1 MWHITEPVTVA
12 PLTLSAVYFIYLP
25 VSSKCLFSEDLAEYT
40 SPQTNYG
47 DPNQLASMKDNHP
60 LIPIDPHLAL
70 SLNWITLDEMAM
82 EMPYIN
88 DNVKACLKLIKDIK
102 ETEHGNDKEG
112 L

>member
-1 MWHITEPVTVA
+1 MWHVSDSTITPQTF
-12 PLTLSAVYFIYLP
+12 SAVYFIYLP
-25 VSSKCLFSEDLAEYT
+25 VSNKCLFSEQLDKYSIPME
-40 SPQTNYG
+40 NYG
-47 DPNQLASMKDNHP
+47 DPNQLVSTKPNHP

-70 SLNWITLDEMAM
+70 SLEWISLDDMAV

-88 DNVKACLKLIKDIK
+88 DSVKACLKLIKDIK